1 MSRISSTA
9 KVFCLGAL
17 ILSPIGAAASVLE
30 RVLEL
35 ASALYPQIRAANF
48 SANIA
53 ENFGTLAVAQKTL
66 GGGDRVIIGY
76 DGLGAAVY
84 AVAGPSGVLVTPAQ
98 TTTLISGGV
107 SAGLYPL
114 GSALYAIPPA
124 GQLSIFNQTATG
136 ALLDQ
141 ARTSYLTRIDGSI
154 TNIIGSIYP
163 PEITQVAAIEAG
175 ARSFDFGGIAS
186 TALGAVNAGEI
197 VTKVQVVT
205 GTDAMGLSSFDLAR
219 LSKGPNIVFDYAAT
233 DVTSAMVNRVA
244 QMGGGAEASML
255 AINLATNS
263 TDVTGRVTNIVSG
276 VNGAIVNII
285 TTTLGAVNG
294 GAISN

>member
-1 MSRISSTA
+1 M
-9 KVFCLGAL
+9 
-17 ILSPIGAAASVLE
+17 
-30 RVLEL
+30 
-35 ASALYPQIRAANF
+35 
-48 SANIA
+48 
-53 ENFGTLAVAQKTL
+53 
-66 GGGDRVIIGY
+66 
-76 DGLGAAVY
+76 
-84 AVAGPSGVLVTPAQ
+84 
-98 TTTLISGGV
+98 
-107 SAGLYPL
+107 
-114 GSALYAIPPA
+114 
-124 GQLSIFNQTATG
+124 SIFNQTATG

-175 ARSFDFGGIAS
+175 ARSYDFGGIAS

-276 VNGAIVNII
+276 VNGAVVSII